1 MAFKLILTVT
11 KPYDTSPWI
20 LAAEEYYSLYTQ
32 EELDNIVKPY
42 LESIRTYPGLISRNF
57 TVLND
62 VCIRYET
69 IFSTREQL
77 DNYNNFLQSN
87 AFQTLRNSKL
97 AALNLS
103 YITAKNILEI

>member
-20 LAAEEYYSLYTQ
+20 LAAEEYHSLYTQ

-42 LESIRTYPGLISRNF
+42 LEFIRTYTGLISRDVI
-57 TVLND
+57 VLND

-69 IFSTREQL
+69 VFSTREHL
-77 DNYNNFLQSN
+77 DNYNNSLQSN

-103 YITAKNILEI
+103 YTTAKNILEI